1 MNIDHPKRREFLQV
15 ASVLGLTAA
24 TSGYSIITNAAGGKS
39 LNARTDLALASLDPG
54 YMVGG
59 SEITVQWAMMPRLAN
74 FAFDDSGALTWEPS
88 DFVTKLE
95 QTDPTHIAF
104 TVKPGLMWSN
114 GFGEFSADDVKYS
127 LERMLESEWK
137 GNWSSLDH
145 VEVTDKYNGT
155 IVLNKAFAPIWA
167 MTIAAGT
174 GCLVCKEATEKAG
187 GKYAMEVPATCG
199 PYVMDWVPKQ
209 KITLTP
215 NPEWTGSKP
224 YFDEVVYHIIS
235 SPEAAELAY
244 EAGEIDCTKITAKTM
259 VRWEKTPPANTKVH
273 VAGALQ
279 YMWMGMNTEHPKLQ
293 DIKVRQAIQHA
304 VDVDSILAG
313 AYEGASI
320 RSYGMVCPGPDRQ
333 SFIRPYRLR
342 SCKVQGITCGGG
354 RIRSFTGDENIER
367 TGARVLA
374 AQIIQANLADVGI
387 TLEVIPLDSGPFWN
401 MGQESKGD
409 EWKDLQLWMMRFG
422 GSPDPHDMAQWFVR
436 DQVGIWN
443 WERWSDPMSLKNCMQ
458 QGQLETDPE
467 KRSAIYERM
476 QEIMDATGAY
486 VWIGHEP
493 EAFAHRDTFTPMI
506 SAGGEEDFARF
517 SG

>member
-1 MNIDHPKRREFLQV
+1 MKIDELNRREFLQV

-24 TSGYSIITNAAGGKS
+24 TSSYSIVANAAGGKT
-39 LNARTDLALASLDPG
+39 LNARTDLALAALDPG

-74 FAFDDSGALTWEPS
+74 FAFDDAGALTWEPS
-88 DFVTKLE
+88 DFVTRLE
-95 QTDPTHIAF
+95 QTDPTHIEF

-114 GFGEFSADDVKYS
+114 GYGEFSAEDVKYS

-137 GNWSSLDH
+137 GNWSSLDS
-145 VEVTDKYNGT
+145 VEVTDKYNGV

-174 GCLVCKEATEKAG
+174 GCLVCKEATEKVG

-199 PYVMDWVPKQ
+199 PYVMDWIPKQ
-209 KITLTP
+209 KVTLKP
-215 NPEWTGSKP
+215 NPEWTGTKP
-224 YFDEVVYHIIS
+224 EFDEIVYNIIS

-244 EAGEIDCTKITAKTM
+244 EAGEIDCTKITAKTN
-259 VRWEKTPPANTKVH
+259 VRWQSSPPANTKLH

-279 YMWMGMNTEHPKLQ
+279 YMWMGMNTDHPKLK
-293 DIKVRQAIQHA
+293 DIKVRQALQHA
-304 VDVDSILAG
+304 VDVDAILQG

-320 RSYGMVCPGPDRQ
+320 RSHGMVCPGLVGNRKSGSIDYDPAKSRALLAEAGV
-333 SFIRPYRLR
+333 SGLSLVLKTLNHP
-342 SCKVQGITCGGG
+342 
-354 RIRSFTGDENIER
+354 E
-367 TGARVLA
+367 RVLA
-374 AQIIQANLADVGI
+374 AQIIQANLADVGV

-401 MGQESKGD
+401 MGQESKGE
-409 EWKDLQLWMMRFG
+409 EWKDLQLWLMRFG

-443 WERWSDPMSLKNCMQ
+443 WERWSDDEFEVLYEK
-458 QGQLETDPE
+458 GQVETDTA
-467 KRSAIYERM
+467 KRNDIYVRM

-493 EAFAHRDTFTPMI
+493 EVFAHRDSVTPMI

-517 SG
+517 KG

>member
-1 MNIDHPKRREFLQV
+1 MNINRLDRREFLQV
-15 ASVLGLTAA
+15 ASALGLAAA
-24 TSGYSIITNAAGGKS
+24 TAGYSVVSNAAGEKT
-39 LNARTDLALASLDPG
+39 LNARTDLALAALDPG

-74 FAFDDSGALTWEPS
+74 FAFEDSGALTWEPS
-88 DFVTKLE
+88 DYVSKLE

-114 GFGEFSADDVKYS
+114 GFGEFSSADVKYS
-127 LERMLESEWK
+127 LERMLDSEWK

-145 VEVTDKYNGT
+145 VEITDQYSGI

-187 GKYAMEVPATCG
+187 GQYALEVPATCG
-199 PYVMDWVPKQ
+199 PYVMSDWVPKQ
-209 KITLTP
+209 KITLTT
-215 NPEWTGSKP
+215 NPEWTGNKP
-224 YFDEVVYHIIS
+224 HFDKIVYHIIS
-235 SPEAAELAY
+235 SPEAAELAF
-244 EAGEIDCTKITAKTM
+244 EAGEIDSTKITAKTM
-259 VRWEKTPPANTKVH
+259 VRWQKTPPANTKLH

-279 YMWMGMNTEHPKLQ
+279 YMWMGMNTDHPKLQ
-293 DIKVRQAIQHA
+293 DIRVRQALQHA
-304 VDVDSILAG
+304 VDVDSILVG

-320 RSYGMVCPGPDRQ
+320 RSYGMVCPGLVGNRKSSNVNYDPAKAKALLAEADV
-333 SFIRPYRLR
+333 SGLSLVLKTLNHP
-342 SCKVQGITCGGG
+342 
-354 RIRSFTGDENIER
+354 E
-367 TGARVLA
+367 RVLA
-374 AQIIQANLADVGI
+374 AQIIQANLADIGV

-409 EWKDLQLWMMRFG
+409 DWKDLQLWMMRFG

-443 WERWSDPMSLKNCMQ
+443 WERWSDDEFEALYEK
-458 QGQLETDPE
+458 GQLETDPE
-467 KRSAIYERM
+467 KRNEIYVRM

-493 EAFAHRDTFTPMI
+493 EVFAHRDSFKPMI

-517 SG
+517 SS